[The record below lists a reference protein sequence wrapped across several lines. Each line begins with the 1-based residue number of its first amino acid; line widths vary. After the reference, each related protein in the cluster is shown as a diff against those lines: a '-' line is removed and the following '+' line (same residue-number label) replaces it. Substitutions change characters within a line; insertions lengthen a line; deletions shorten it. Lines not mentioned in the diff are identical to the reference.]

1 MTIVVKRRGSV
12 ENFDPEKVRRSMQK
26 AAVDAGY
33 SLKEKEG
40 LIDEISEHVT
50 EKFKAETEVKSDV
63 ICEAV
68 LNEMLVSSPEIV
80 EAWRKFDRRY
90 KFE

>member
-26 AAVDAGY
+26 AAIDAGY
-33 SLKEKEG
+33 SLEDKED
-40 LIDEISEHVT
+40 LINEISEHVT
-50 EKFKAETEVKSDV
+50 ENLKNEDEVKSDV

-68 LNEMLVSSPEIV
+68 LNEMLASSPEIV
-80 EAWRKFDRRY
+80 DAWRKFDRRY
-90 KFE
+90 KF

>member
-26 AAVDAGY
+26 AAIDAGY
-33 SLKEKEG
+33 SLEDKED
-40 LIDEISEHVT
+40 LINEISEHVT
-50 EKFKAETEVKSDV
+50 ENLKNEDEVKSDV

-68 LNEMLVSSPEIV
+68 LNEMLASSPEIV

-90 KFE
+90 KF

>member
-26 AAVDAGY
+26 AAIDAGY
-33 SLKEKEG
+33 SLEDKED
-40 LIDEISEHVT
+40 LINEISELVT
-50 EKFKAETEVKSDV
+50 ENLKNEDEVKSDV

-68 LNEMLVSSPEIV
+68 LNEMLASSPEIV

-90 KFE
+90 KF